1 MRLSVAKK
9 IHYDA
14 GPNLTPLADVA
25 MVILIFFMLVGSF
38 GSEHYLSNKVP
49 LQSSQSTGQT
59 AGQWLP
65 DEPLRI
71 DVQSIG
77 DRFVAVAGQVKTSDP
92 ATLTSQLT
100 QMRQRLEQS
109 GTTPEPVRV
118 IIAPNTST
126 KYDHL
131 IRVYEAALNA
141 GFTRVAFAAVAD

>member
-49 LQSSQSTGQT
+49 LQESQAAPKT

-71 DVQSIG
+71 DVQSVG
-77 DRFVAVAGQVKTSDP
+77 NRFEATAGQVKTSDP
-92 ATLTSQLT
+92 AMLTGQLT
-100 QMRQRLEQS
+100 QMRQRLEQA
-109 GTTPEPVRV
+109 GTSPDQVRV
-118 IIAPNTST
+118 VIAPNRST

-131 IRVYEAALNA
+131 IRVYESALNA

>member
-1 MRLSVAKK
+1 
-9 IHYDA
+9 
-14 GPNLTPLADVA
+14 

-49 LQSSQSTGQT
+49 LQQSKPAPQA

-65 DEPLRI
+65 DQPLQI
-71 DVQSIG
+71 DVRSLG
-77 DRFVAVAGQVKTSDP
+77 NRFEAVAGQVKTSDP
-92 ATLTSQLT
+92 AALTNQLT
-100 QMRQRLEQS
+100 QMRQRFEQA
-109 GTTPEPVRV
+109 GTSPDQVRV
-118 IIAPNTST
+118 IIAPNQAT